1 MAQSREGLFQ
11 PGFSFTFEHHS
22 KGRNGM
28 YDENNDYSVP
38 LPDETFSEMIEQ
50 IARLME
56 GDSYEAG
63 FYW

>member
-1 MAQSREGLFQ
+1 
-11 PGFSFTFEHHS
+11 
-22 KGRNGM
+22 M